1 VIVALTVAAVTVASL
16 LVGSVGIRHARTPA
30 NFLVASRAVRPR
42 WNAAAVCGDTLSA
55 ASYLG
60 LAGLVLAFG
69 IDMVWFPVGWAAAFV
84 IMALFVVA
92 PLRRFG
98 AYTVPE
104 FLEDRLDDRRI
115 GRAVACVI
123 PVIAMVYLLAQLKGA
138 GVVVEVLTGAP
149 YWVGVVAV
157 VVIVVANVLA
167 GGMRSVT
174 TAQGFQFVLIAVGV
188 LLPLAVL
195 LAVWFSA
202 PRPAQAEGPPVF
214 AEATTVAY
222 GARTTVVLDGD
233 VTARVSG
240 TVDGEVHDS
249 QVVLAAGEREI
260 GAGTTVTWPGGSPVP
275 HADSLTP
282 VTGADWG
289 ELGGADEP
297 PGGRSTYVAYS
308 LLVASAVGL
317 AGLPHIL
324 VRFTTNVSGVDT
336 RRTAAIVLG
345 FIAVYYSAL
354 PVYGALG
361 RHVAPDLLST
371 GATDSVMLVVPD
383 RVVGGT
389 AGDVLVAVL
398 AGGAVAAFLSTASGL
413 VVAGASALSH
423 DLVGGGIRWF
433 PHATIAG
440 RVLAVPLGL
449 LVESVDISILVG
461 WSTAIAASS
470 LTPVLLLGLWWRGLT
485 RAGALASILVGGS
498 AAGLAVL
505 ASVTGL
511 AGRHSAWADTVLA
524 APAAW
529 SVPLAFAVAVLVSRA
544 DRRPVPGVDRMFA
557 RMHLPDGPA

>member
-1 VIVALTVAAVTVASL
+1 VIVALAVAAVTVASL

-195 LAVWFSA
+195 LAVWLSA

-214 AEATTVAY
+214 AEATTVEY
-222 GARTTVVLDGD
+222 EARTTVVLDGD

-249 QVVLAAGEREI
+249 RVGLAAGEREI

-275 HADSLTP
+275 HAAALTP

-289 ELGGADEP
+289 ELGDAGEP

-345 FIAVYYSAL
+345 FVAVYYSAL

-383 RVVGGT
+383 RVVGST

-440 RVLAVPLGL
+440 GVVAVPLGL

-485 RAGALASILVGGS
+485 RAGALASIVVGGS